1 MIEQG
6 ELLLP
11 RVKVSVPT
19 SLNIQSLRIT
29 SFLDTD
35 NHIYRIPGYQDT
47 RIPGYQDTRIP
58 GYQNTSIPGYQDTR
72 IPGYLDTRIPGYQ
85 DTRIPGYLD
94 TRIPGYQDTRI
105 LGYQG
110 IGPTYLS
117 KESVSLMWFHVQTK
131 Y

>member
-35 NHIYRIPGYQDT
+35 NHIYRILRYQETRKPGYQDTRIPVYQVTRIPGYQDTRKPGNQDT
-47 RIPGYQDTRIP
+47 RIPGYQDI
-58 GYQNTSIPGYQDTR
+58 GYQDTR
-72 IPGYLDTRIPGYQ
+72 IP
-85 DTRIPGYLD
+85 
-94 TRIPGYQDTRI
+94 
-105 LGYQG
+105 
-110 IGPTYLS
+110 
-117 KESVSLMWFHVQTK
+117 
-131 Y
+131 

>member
-35 NHIYRIPGYQDT
+35 NHIYRILRYQETRIPGYQDTRIPGNQDTRLPGYQDT
-47 RIPGYQDTRIP
+47 RIPGYQDTWIL
-58 GYQNTSIPGYQDTR
+58 
-72 IPGYLDTRIPGYQ
+72 GYLDTRIPGYPQ
-85 DTRIPGYLD
+85 SL
-94 TRIPGYQDTRI
+94 I
-105 LGYQG
+105 LYEKPSKSVTE
-110 IGPTYLS
+110 IG
-117 KESVSLMWFHVQTK
+117 
-131 Y
+131 